1 MPHNQHNTP
10 TPSNTPDALQ
20 RLIIEAAVL
29 KRLYAAH
36 ADYKQQVAKG
46 FTPGD
51 KRAVKNPQ
59 GLALGSVSMSAPNK
73 KAVCKDQSI
82 ILAEA
87 QERGMEIIDALP
99 PTDSEAGQEAIA
111 VLLEHAP
118 HLLTSDVSK
127 EDREEI
133 ADTILEHWQ
142 ITGAIPTG
150 WTIEDASAPRF
161 SITPGRSKAAQSAI
175 EHLVGEI
182 DTILTPKA
190 ITTGKDEQ

>member
-1 MPHNQHNTP
+1 MTHNQNTP
-10 TPSNTPDALQ
+10 APTALDLQ
-20 RLIIEAAVL
+20 RLIIENAVL
-29 KRLYAAH
+29 KQMYAAH
-36 ADYKQQVAKG
+36 AEFKQQVARS

-51 KRAVKNPQ
+51 KRAVKNAQ
-59 GLALGSVSMSAPNK
+59 GLEMGSVSMSAPNK
-73 KAVCKDQSI
+73 RAVCKDQQI

-99 PTDSEAGQEAIA
+99 ATDTEAGQEAIA
-111 VLLEHAP
+111 VLAEHAP
-118 HLLTSDVSK
+118 HLLASDVSK

-133 ADTILEHWQ
+133 AGTVLEHWQ
-142 ITGAIPTG
+142 ITGTIPTG

-161 SITPGRSKAAQSAI
+161 SITPGRSKAAQAAI

>member
-1 MPHNQHNTP
+1 MTHNQNTP
-10 TPSNTPDALQ
+10 TPANIPDALQ

-36 ADYKQQVAKG
+36 ADFKAEVAKD

-51 KRAVKNPQ
+51 RRAVKNQQ

-73 KAVCKDQSI
+73 KAVCDDQQI

-99 PTDSEAGQEAIA
+99 ATDTEAGQEAIA

-118 HLLTSDVSK
+118 HLLASDVSK

-133 ADTILEHWQ
+133 ADTVLEHWQ
-142 ITGAIPTG
+142 ITGTIPTG
-150 WTIEDASAPRF
+150 WTIEDASTPRF
-161 SITPGRSKAAQSAI
+161 SITPGRSKAAQAAI

>member
-1 MPHNQHNTP
+1 MPHNQNTP
-10 TPSNTPDALQ
+10 TPTNTPEALQ

-36 ADYKQQVAKG
+36 ADYKQQVAKH

-59 GLALGSVSMSAPNK
+59 GLNIGSVSMSAPNK
-73 KAVCKDQSI
+73 LAVCEDRQI
-82 ILAEA
+82 LLAEA
-87 QERGMEIIDALP
+87 KERGMEIIDALP
-99 PTDSEAGQEAIA
+99 ATDSEAGQEAIA

-118 HLLTSDVSK
+118 HLLASDVSK

-133 ADTILEHWQ
+133 AGTVLEHWQ

-161 SITPGRSKAAQSAI
+161 SITPGRSKPAQAAI

-182 DTILTPKA
+182 ETILTPKA